1 MTTLSTVL
9 ECILQGERERE
20 REFLCFRK
28 GTFSCFRHQ
37 PTTTTT
43 AFEAAVASHVKSFLN
58 SWVKRAR
65 ASRLQAS
72 LPLTP
77 SLSLS
82 HSLKG
87 TCVCSHARARDV
99 GCGGRNHQ
107 SRVVGFPP
115 RKKVR
120 EDNQRRDTSQLP
132 HRATSSSTIEPDSP
146 WQRE

>member
-37 PTTTTT
+37 PTTTT

-65 ASRLQAS
+65 ASRLEA
-72 LPLTP
+72 

-82 HSLKG
+82 LSLKG
-87 TCVCSHARARDV
+87 TCVCSHARARNV

-132 HRATSSSTIEPDSP
+132 HRATSSSTIEPASP